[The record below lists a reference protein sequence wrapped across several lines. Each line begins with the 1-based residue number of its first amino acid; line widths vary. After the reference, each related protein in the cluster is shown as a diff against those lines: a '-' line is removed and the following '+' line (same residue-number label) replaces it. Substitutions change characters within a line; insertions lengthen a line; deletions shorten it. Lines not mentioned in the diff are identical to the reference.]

1 MTSQNTPE
9 TLFTDPV
16 CGMQVKPGP
25 LHWQHA
31 GTTYYFCSDACLHK
45 FKTDP
50 QSYLLPSAPVISA
63 PMDEKP
69 LYTCPMHPQIRQNH
83 PGTCPI
89 CGMALEAVPT
99 LTPASVENNAELHH
113 MQRRFWGSVIL
124 TFPTFMLAMLGIP
137 AGMLPDIGWLSPS
150 QMLQCVLATPV
161 VWWGGWPFFTRAW
174 QSLTSLNLNMFT
186 LIALGTGSAWVYSVI
201 ALFMPELFPASM
213 RNQQGHV
220 DVYFEAAAMITTL
233 VLLGQVL
240 EIKAHIKTHGAIK
253 LLLGMAPKTTWKL
266 DPQGHEMAT
275 PIDEIMPGDRLKI
288 KPGEKIPVDGIVVEG
303 RSHVDESMING
314 EPVPL
319 LKQKESPLFAAT
331 LNGSGVLI
339 MQAQKVGKQTL
350 FAQIIAM
357 VSQAQSSKA
366 PIQKVAD
373 KVSAI
378 FVPLVLFIALIAFFG
393 WWQFGPEPSLSYALV
408 AGVSVLII
416 ACPCALGL
424 ATPVSITVALGK
436 GATHGI
442 LIKDAAALET
452 LEKVNLLIVDK
463 TGTLTEGRPSLIQ
476 SIPVKNLSASEIQ
489 HTAAALAGNSD
500 HPFSKA
506 ISAHPQTDP
515 AQLKTVQDFES
526 ITGKGLTGIIEGKT
540 VALGNPALMQQYGI
554 QTAPL
559 EQQMQEYTQKGHT
572 VLFLAIDK
580 IIYGYLVLAD
590 QIKTDT
596 PQAIRKIQQAGLKI
610 VMLTGDSE
618 PSANAIA
625 QQLKLDQVK
634 ANVLPGE
641 KAKWVSRFQQQ
652 GYIVA
657 MAGDGINDAP
667 ALAQANVGIAMG
679 NGTDIAKESAD
690 ITLVK
695 GNLNGIATAIQLSR
709 STMKNIRQNLF
720 FAFAYNSAGIPVA
733 AGVLYPFVGLLLSPM
748 IAAAAMS
755 FSSVSV
761 IANALRLA
769 KMKL

>member
-1 MTSQNTPE
+1 MTSQNASESYLSPNPPE
-9 TLFTDPV
+9 ASA
-16 CGMQVKPGP
+16 P
-25 LHWQHA
+25 LH
-31 GTTYYFCSDACLHK
+31 
-45 FKTDP
+45 
-50 QSYLLPSAPVISA
+50 
-63 PMDEKP
+63 DEP

-83 PGTCPI
+83 PGACPI
-89 CGMALEAVPT
+89 CGMALEAVPAF
-99 LTPASVENNAELHH
+99 TPGAVENNTDLHQ
-113 MQRRFWGSVIL
+113 MQRRFWGSAIL
-124 TFPTFMLAMLGIP
+124 TLPTFILAMLGLP
-137 AGMLPDIGWLSPS
+137 AGMLPDVGWLSAS
-150 QMLQCVLATPV
+150 QMLQCLLATPV
-161 VWWGGWPFFTRAW
+161 VWWGGRPFFTRAW

-186 LIALGTGSAWVYSVI
+186 LIAMGTGSAWFYSVI
-201 ALFMPELFPASM
+201 ALFMPALFPASM
-213 RNQQGHV
+213 HNQQGHV
-220 DVYFEAAAMITTL
+220 EVYFEAAAMITTL

-240 EIKAHIKTHGAIK
+240 EIKARIKTHGAIK

-266 DPQGHEMAT
+266 DPQGHEVAT
-275 PIDEIMPGDRLKI
+275 PIDAIMPGDRLKI

-319 LKQKESPLFAAT
+319 LKQKESPLFTAT

-350 FAQIIAM
+350 FAQIIDM
-357 VSQAQSSKA
+357 VSKAQSSKA

-373 KVSAI
+373 KLSAV
-378 FVPLVLFIALIAFFG
+378 FVPVVLLIALIAFIG
-393 WWQFGPEPSLSYALV
+393 WWQFGPAPSLSYALV
-408 AGVSVLII
+408 ASVSVLII

-442 LIKDAAALET
+442 LIKDAEALET

-463 TGTLTEGRPSLIQ
+463 TGTLTEGRPSLTQ
-476 SIPVKNLSASEIQ
+476 TIPVKNLSASEIQ
-489 HTAAALAGNSD
+489 HMAAALANNSD

-506 ISAHPQTDP
+506 ITAHPQTDP
-515 AQLKTVQDFES
+515 AQLKTVDDFES
-526 ITGKGLTGIIEGKT
+526 VTGKGLIGIIEGKT
-540 VALGNPALMQQYGI
+540 VALGNLALMEQYGI
-554 QTAPL
+554 QTTPL
-559 EQQMQEYTQKGHT
+559 KQQMQEYTQKGHT
-572 VLFLAIDK
+572 VLFLAIEK
-580 IIYGYLVLAD
+580 VMYGYLVLAD
-590 QIKTDT
+590 RIKTDT

-618 PSANAIA
+618 TSANAIA
-625 QQLKLDQVK
+625 QQLKLDQVE
-634 ANVLPGE
+634 ANVLPDE
-641 KAKWVSRFQQQ
+641 KAKWVSHFQQQ

-667 ALAQANVGIAMG
+667 ALAQADVGIAMG

-695 GNLNGIATAIQLSR
+695 GHLNGIVTAIELSR
-709 STMKNIRQNLF
+709 NTMKNIRQNLF

-733 AGVLYPFVGLLLSPM
+733 AGALYPFAGLLLSPM